1 MSKISEE
8 FEEARKS
15 VEKEIGLEIPDNI
28 FEWVLN
34 YTRRKFNIM
43 RTRGDFPDRYMII
56 LFENELRD
64 YFMRFAINLASVT
77 AQEERE
83 AGAI

>member
-28 FEWVLN
+28 FEWVLD